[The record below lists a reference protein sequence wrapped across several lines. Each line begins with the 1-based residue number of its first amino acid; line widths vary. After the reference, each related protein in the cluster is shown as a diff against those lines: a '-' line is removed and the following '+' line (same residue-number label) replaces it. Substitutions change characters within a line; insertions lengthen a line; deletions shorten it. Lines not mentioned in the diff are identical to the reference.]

1 MVLWIAYDGHVD
13 SQALGYRALRDCF
26 RRVVRPFRVHI
37 RPELL
42 EQGLD
47 VRFWKQNDVI
57 HVLDRRDQLGAGLL
71 IENRSPGSFE
81 AADAA
86 VGIYTHHQKI
96 SFFLCTFEVPNM
108 TDVQSIKTSVRKNDA
123 TSVALGFLEQR
134 FELASLHDFGV
145 GLPHTLSD
153 GPQSRLPDRVL
164 QFLTRRLLF
173 LASSPRGRRQ
183 CWRCERPRG
192 ATHRWPAQ
200 ACTPPGPCRPL
211 PSHQRLDRC
220 RAPEEAPS
228 LARAQ
233 TPPCRLVLA

>member
-1 MVLWIAYDGHVD
+1 MVLWIAYNGHFD
-13 SQALGYRALRDCF
+13 PEALCYRALRDCF

-57 HVLDRRDQLGAGLL
+57 HVLDRRDQFGAGLL

-81 AADAA
+81 AADAG

-96 SFFLCTFEVPNM
+96 SFFLCTCEVPNM
-108 TDVQSIKTSVRKNDA
+108 TDVQSIKTSVRKNEA

-164 QFLTRRLLF
+164 QFLTRDGCC
-173 LASSPRGRRQ
+173 SSLHHHKAAGNVGDVSGLEGRRTAGQ
-183 CWRCERPRG
+183 PSVYAAR
-192 ATHRWPAQ
+192 TVSPAPVTST
-200 ACTPPGPCRPL
+200 A
-211 PSHQRLDRC
+211 
-220 RAPEEAPS
+220 
-228 LARAQ
+228 
-233 TPPCRLVLA
+233 